1 MSTTFVVTIDIL
13 SCGHLSHFFSWIL
26 NKLFTPQGFAAFPFT
41 LLSISRK
48 AEEQLF
54 SNDINTA
61 HTVREVILSKL
72 WKNQMD

>member
-1 MSTTFVVTIDIL
+1 M
-13 SCGHLSHFFSWIL
+13 FFSWIL
-26 NKLFTPQGFAAFPFT
+26 NKLFTSLRFLYISIYFV
-41 LLSISRK
+41 ISRK

-72 WKNQMD
+72 